1 LTKQRFSMRSLLLS
15 ALLVSISIRV
25 YSLDY
30 NYSASDTTDTGFFG
44 NAQVSAKMIAAKHEF
59 NENNMRGALT
69 IYREVLEIEPNN
81 ESALYWTAR
90 CHYELKKYRLAQ
102 EYLDQALHVNPE
114 IGKNNEFFQ
123 GKIYHRLARLDEAIA
138 SFEAFL
144 KENEGKNS
152 LDIEDAQR
160 YISECRFA
168 QEMMAKPAEVSVS
181 NLGKEVNS
189 RYDDYSP
196 SITADGKLLVFTS
209 RRANSIGGEID
220 EGSDYKFFEDIFYS
234 EWNNETGTWS
244 DAEGIAGEVNTPTY
258 DAVLSI
264 APDGKQI
271 FVYKNNLNSAGDIFV
286 STLNSNDNSWRA
298 PEKMPRP
305 INTSYFESSISITQD
320 GQKIYFIS
328 ERGGSGFGQGDIY
341 VSEKQG
347 AGWSKPENLGDVINT
362 PFDEKFVFIHP
373 NGKTLYFA
381 SDGHQCLGSYDI
393 FKTEFVNGR
402 WSIPI
407 NLGYPINTVNEESTF
422 SLTQD
427 NKTMLIAAEYSD
439 TFGERDI
446 YKIDVS
452 DYPLISSGYES
463 SGYGGLTL
471 ALKDEDG
478 KAQKGEQYEIL
489 LKGSN
494 RVITKGESDKL
505 GLIRVNLP
513 GDHVYIINVKHKGG
527 IETKEI
533 EIRLDESKQTVIQ
546 ETFILK

>member
-1 LTKQRFSMRSLLLS
+1 
-15 ALLVSISIRV
+15 
-25 YSLDY
+25 
-30 NYSASDTTDTGFFG
+30 
-44 NAQVSAKMIAAKHEF
+44 
-59 NENNMRGALT
+59 
-69 IYREVLEIEPNN
+69 
-81 ESALYWTAR
+81 
-90 CHYELKKYRLAQ
+90 
-102 EYLDQALHVNPE
+102 
-114 IGKNNEFFQ
+114 
-123 GKIYHRLARLDEAIA
+123 
-138 SFEAFL
+138 
-144 KENEGKNS
+144 
-152 LDIEDAQR
+152 
-160 YISECRFA
+160 
-168 QEMMAKPAEVSVS
+168 
-181 NLGKEVNS
+181 
-189 RYDDYSP
+189 
-196 SITADGKLLVFTS
+196 
-209 RRANSIGGEID
+209 
-220 EGSDYKFFEDIFYS
+220 
-234 EWNNETGTWS
+234 
-244 DAEGIAGEVNTPTY
+244 
-258 DAVLSI
+258 
-264 APDGKQI
+264 PDGKQI

-347 AGWSKPENLGDVINT
+347 AGWSKPENLGEVINT

-452 DYPLISSGYES
+452 NYPLISSGYES

-471 ALKDEDG
+471 KLQDEEG
-478 KAQKGEQYEIL
+478 KPQKGEQYEIL

-513 GDHVYIINVKHKGG
+513 GDHIYIINVKHKGG

-533 EIRLDESKQTVIQ
+533 EIRLNEAKQTVIQ